1 VPLSTALAFIIK
13 MSEKCKSSSPSA
25 VQVKSWEKT
34 VITEEKLDEIS
45 WLEKGER
52 IVDIWH
58 NVVFAHSSIR
68 TIRDNAD
75 KITES
80 AKWET
85 KVFV

>member
-1 VPLSTALAFIIK
+1 
-13 MSEKCKSSSPSA
+13 M
-25 VQVKSWEKT
+25 
-34 VITEEKLDEIS
+34 
-45 WLEKGER
+45 
-52 IVDIWH
+52 
-58 NVVFAHSSIR
+58 FAHSSVR